1 LARALAAEPALLL
14 LDEPTAALDAGA
26 QPTVRR
32 VLKSVLDSFPGSKLL
47 ITHDPV
53 EASLLA
59 DRMVILEEG
68 RATQTG
74 TAQEVRLRPRTRYAA
89 DLAGVNLL
97 IGHAVDGRVG
107 VGTHTLEV
115 TDQEVRGEV
124 LMIIHPQA
132 IALYDDPPG
141 AGPLNVWK
149 TTVDLIEDLGMTV
162 RILTG
167 APLPLTV
174 EVTNRTGSRLSVGDT
189 VWVAI
194 KATEIGVEPAG

>member
-1 LARALAAEPALLL
+1 MQTMERGVKETGGAATLVVDL
-14 LDEPTAALDAGA
+14 
-26 QPTVRR
+26 
-32 VLKSVLDSFPGSKLL
+32 
-47 ITHDPV
+47 
-53 EASLLA
+53 ASLY
-59 DRMVILEEG
+59 EKSG
-68 RATQTG
+68 QT
-74 TAQEVRLRPRTRYAA
+74 
-89 DLAGVNLL
+89 DK
-97 IGHAVDGRVG
+97 
-107 VGTHTLEV
+107 
-115 TDQEVRGEV
+115 
-124 LMIIHPQA
+124 A